1 MTSETFWHLQSAL
14 YSKLT
19 ENAALCSLLAAGSG
33 GVYDEV
39 PRDAVFPY
47 IVIGDMTAAR
57 EDTQQTHAE
66 DVRMTLHVYSRGAG
80 QRECK
85 RIIDAVAAALE
96 DGALNIAGHVAVL
109 CRRLSVSCALMAD
122 GETRQ
127 GLMEYRLI
135 VERVI

>member
-47 IVIGDMTAAR
+47 IVIGDMSSLP
-57 EDTQQTHAE
+57 EDTQDSRAE
-66 DVRMTLHVYSRGAG
+66 DVRMTLHIYSRSAG

-85 RIIDAVAAALE
+85 QVIDAAAAALE

-109 CRRLSVSCALMAD
+109 CRRVSASCLLMAD

-127 GLMEYRLI
+127 GLLEYRLL
-135 VERVI
+135 VEPVI

>member
-14 YSKLT
+14 YSKLSANT
-19 ENAALCSLLAAGSG
+19 ALCGRLAAGSAG
-33 GVYDEV
+33 IYDDV
-39 PRDAVFPY
+39 PRDAAFPY
-47 IVIGDMTAAR
+47 IVIGDMSSLP
-57 EDTQQTHAE
+57 EDTQDSRAE
-66 DVRMTLHVYSRGAG
+66 DVRMTLHVYSRSGG

-85 RIIDAVAAALE
+85 RIIDAAADALE